1 MSERGQVTIAL
12 AGDAMLGRGVAAQL
26 ATSGPDRLVSGEL
39 RDCLSAADLA
49 VLNLEC
55 CISERGRPW
64 ETAGKRFHFRAPP
77 AAAAALAGLGV
88 SCVTL
93 ANNHALDFGYA
104 ALSDTCER
112 LREAGVAVAG
122 AGADADH
129 ARAPALMEAGGLRV
143 AVLSVTDQA
152 PAWAA
157 APGRPGIACAD
168 FGGGIPHWLTGE
180 VAALAAAGAVVLVM
194 PHWGPNLASSPLP
207 YLRSAARALLGAG
220 ATLVAGHS
228 AHVFHG
234 VSSRVLYDLGDF
246 IDDYPVDPALRN
258 DLSLLFLVTLAAA
271 GPVRVEAVPLKLE
284 YARTG
289 IATGADRDWIRG
301 RLAAACTPFGTEV
314 ADSGGRFLLT
324 AA

>member
-1 MSERGQVTIAL
+1 MTITIAL
-12 AGDAMLGRGVAAQL
+12 GGDAMLGRGVAAQL
-26 ATSGPDRLVSGEL
+26 ATAGPDGLVSGEV
-39 RDCLSAADLA
+39 RDYLSGADLT

-64 ETAGKRFHFRAPP
+64 EGAGKRFHFRAPP

-104 ALSDTCER
+104 ALSDTCEQLGR
-112 LREAGVAVAG
+112 AGIAVAG
-122 AGADADH
+122 AGADTGQ
-129 ARAPALMEAGGLRV
+129 ARAPAVVEAGGLRV
-143 AVLSVTDQA
+143 AVVGVTDQA
-152 PAWAA
+152 PGWAA
-157 APGRPGIACAD
+157 GPDRPGVAYAD
-168 FGGGIPHWLTGE
+168 FGGGIPHWLTDE
-180 VAALAAAGAVVLVM
+180 VAALARTGALVLVM

-220 ATLVAGHS
+220 AALVAGHS
-228 AHVFHG
+228 AHLFHG

-258 DLSLLFLVTLAAA
+258 DLSLLFLVTLEAA
-271 GPVRVEAVPLKLE
+271 GPVGVEAVPLKLE

-289 IATGADRDWIRG
+289 IATGADRDWIRD

-314 ADSGGRFLLT
+314 ADNGGRFVLS